1 MESLLANL
9 WENKILYCVLGKIK
23 FLKALKTV
31 ECVESTGN
39 EQTRHSYVGT
49 YMCISI
55 MDS

>member
-31 ECVESTGN
+31 ERVESIGN